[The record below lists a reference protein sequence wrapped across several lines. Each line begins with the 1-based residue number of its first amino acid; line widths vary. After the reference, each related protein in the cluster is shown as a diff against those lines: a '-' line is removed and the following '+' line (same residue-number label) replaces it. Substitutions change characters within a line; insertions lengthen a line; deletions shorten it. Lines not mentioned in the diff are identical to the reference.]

1 MGMPLTSLNYVI
13 ANTVKQTTDTA
24 AATKQPTMV
33 RKEGQMEEASW
44 EVRNKE
50 ARTVQ
55 EAIRYAFP
63 FKLGG
68 RTI

>member
-1 MGMPLTSLNYVI
+1 MGMQLTSLKYVI

-24 AATKQPTMV
+24 AATRQPIMV

-50 ARTVQ
+50 VKTVR
-55 EAIRYAFP
+55 EEIKYGFP
-63 FKLGG
+63 FHSEE
-68 RTI
+68 RSA